1 MNYVDPSGHFLI
13 STAVAVG
20 FWIGLAVGAV
30 AGATAGGIIAYNA
43 ATDSGA
49 EGWDLF
55 GLTVLGAVGGGLLGG
70 VAGAALGAGIGYG
83 VGLLWGTAPVAGSQ
97 GAVALWSGGKGIAAK
112 AATDFAAKTGAKIV
126 SDTFAGKTLTFAAH
140 FLPNR
145 FANYL
150 WARLSAEFV
159 AGASYATIFLFDAGI
174 SHNSVFYQYEI
185 WVLLEKGIE
194 RVIQFVGG

>member
-1 MNYVDPSGHFLI
+1 MTIPG
-13 STAVAVG
+13 VAV
-20 FWIGLAVGAV
+20 IQ
-30 AGATAGGIIAYNA
+30 AG
-43 ATDSGA
+43 
-49 EGWDLF
+49 
-55 GLTVLGAVGGGLLGG
+55 V
-70 VAGAALGAGIGYG
+70 
-83 VGLLWGTAPVAGSQ
+83 
-97 GAVALWSGGKGIAAK
+97 
-112 AATDFAAKTGAKIV
+112 
-126 SDTFAGKTLTFAAH
+126 AGKTLTFAAH

-159 AGASYATIFLFDAGI
+159 AGASYTTIFLFDAGI